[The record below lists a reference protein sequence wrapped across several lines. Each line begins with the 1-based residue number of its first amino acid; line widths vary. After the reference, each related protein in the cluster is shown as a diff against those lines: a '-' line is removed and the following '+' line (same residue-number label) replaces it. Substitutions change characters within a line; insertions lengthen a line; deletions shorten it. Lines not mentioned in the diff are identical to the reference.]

1 MKTFKL
7 DNEPKIEPGFKVP
20 DHYFDTFSAR
30 MMQELEQNQTPVI
43 SIFKQKRTF
52 IISAVAAVLVLALMI
67 PLLVKQQN
75 NRTYELETAALEN
88 YITYQSNVNQYDL
101 INGLNYEEIENMK
114 SPIALEDETI
124 EEHFSTNAN
133 LENLILE

>member
-30 MMQELEQNQTPVI
+30 MLQQLEQNKTPVI
-43 SIFKQKRTF
+43 SIFQKKKTLLF
-52 IISAVAAVLVLALMI
+52 SAIAAVFLIALTI
-67 PLLVKQQN
+67 PLLFQN
-75 NRTYELETAALEN
+75 KNVINDEMESAAIEN

-114 SPIALEDETI
+114 TPIALEDETI